1 MVRKSGFAH
10 EQRGLTFIRLL
21 LVIVI
26 LGIAASLAVPRFRA
40 VVMKATQQTIAPI
53 YKAQQQAQV
62 RRTLKEVYAAQRLH
76 WLGTNTYG
84 CDGATA
90 SASNPDGFAALSAQI
105 IDDTKYTYTMVA
117 DSSTFTCTATANS
130 DDDPTDDIW
139 QIDETGTLVCI
150 SNNSGS

>member
-1 MVRKSGFAH
+1 MVRKPGFAH

-26 LGIAASLAVPRFRA
+26 LGIAASLAVPKFRA
-40 VVMKATQQTIAPI
+40 VVTKATQQTIAPV
-53 YKAQQQAQV
+53 YKARQQTQV
-62 RRTLKEVYAAQRLH
+62 RQTLKEVYTAQRLH

-105 IDDTKYTYTMVA
+105 IGDTKYTYTMVA
-117 DSSTFTCTATANS
+117 DSSTFTCTATANL
-130 DDDPTDDIW
+130 DDDATIDTWTVDESGTVTNTIDDR
-139 QIDETGTLVCI
+139 
-150 SNNSGS
+150 SS

>member
-1 MVRKSGFAH
+1 MVRKSRFAH

-26 LGIAASLAVPRFRA
+26 LGIAASLAVPSFRA
-40 VVMKATQQTIAPI
+40 IVMKATQQTIAPI

-62 RRTLKEVYAAQRLH
+62 RRTLKEVYTAQRLH

-90 SASNPDGFAALSAQI
+90 SASNPNGFVTIGVQIMSSAR
-105 IDDTKYTYTMVA
+105 YTYTLVA
-117 DSSTFTCTATANS
+117 DSSTFTCTATANL

-150 SNNSGS
+150 SNDSGS